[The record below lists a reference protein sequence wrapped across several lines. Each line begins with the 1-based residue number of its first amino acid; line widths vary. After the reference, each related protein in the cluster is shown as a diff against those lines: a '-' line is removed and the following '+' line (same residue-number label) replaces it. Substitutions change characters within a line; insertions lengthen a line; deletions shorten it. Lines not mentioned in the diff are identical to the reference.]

1 MDNEMPEMS
10 GIEAV
15 QQIRSL
21 ERERG
26 VNRGIPIV
34 ALSASAM
41 IGDRERFLA
50 AGMDGYL
57 AKPFRAEELYAV
69 LHQIT
74 ALSVQDSPAAP
85 QCASLQV

>member
-1 MDNEMPEMS
+1 
-10 GIEAV
+10 
-15 QQIRSL
+15 
-21 ERERG
+21 
-26 VNRGIPIV
+26 
-34 ALSASAM
+34 
-41 IGDRERFLA
+41 
-50 AGMDGYL
+50 MDGYL